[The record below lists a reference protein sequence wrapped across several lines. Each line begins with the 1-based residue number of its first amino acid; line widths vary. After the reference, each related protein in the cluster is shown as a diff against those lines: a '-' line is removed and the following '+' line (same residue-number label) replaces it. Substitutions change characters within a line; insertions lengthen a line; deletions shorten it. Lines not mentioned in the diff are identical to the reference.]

1 MEYYPEN
8 SADWIKI
15 GHLLR
20 QAECI
25 FITTHI
31 NPDGDAIGSVMALA
45 GFLKKIGKKYR
56 VVIQSS
62 VVEMYKFLDPEGV
75 IESFPD
81 TMPAGDSPG
90 ERDLVI
96 FLDLGKFDRTGN
108 VMEYLVHNHAQKI
121 IIDHHPPETVEANH
135 IVVNPRAEATGSLV
149 YDFICQIEPSVI
161 DKKIALAVLTAI
173 VTDTGY
179 FRYGNTTSVTHLV
192 AASLYEHGARVGE
205 IRKALETGQPF
216 SRQKLLGYALANLR
230 LSSCGRIVYS
240 WITLKMFRDSGAR
253 REHTDGIIDQLRII
267 KNIKVAALIVQDGT
281 EQYKVSFRTVDSI
294 PANDIA
300 SMLGGGGH
308 PRAAGATRSGNL
320 EKVIDS
326 VLKAATS
333 VLNTERNE

>member
-1 MEYYPEN
+1 M
-8 SADWIKI
+8 
-15 GHLLR
+15 
-20 QAECI
+20 
-25 FITTHI
+25 
-31 NPDGDAIGSVMALA
+31 
-45 GFLKKIGKKYR
+45 YR
-56 VVIQSS
+56 
-62 VVEMYKFLDPEGV
+62 FLDPDGV
-75 IESFPD
+75 IESYPD
-81 TMPAGDSPG
+81 APPSGNGPN
-90 ERDLVI
+90 ERDLV
-96 FLDLGKFDRTGN
+96 FLLDLGRYDRAGN
-108 VMEYLVHNHAQKI
+108 VVQYLVHNQAQKI
-121 IIDHHPPETVEANH
+121 IIDHHPPEAVEANH
-135 IVVNPRAEATGSLV
+135 IVVNPRAEATGSLI
-149 YDFICQIEPSVI
+149 YDFICHIEPSAI

-179 FRYGNTTSVTHLV
+179 FRYGNTTSITHSV

-267 KNIKVAALIVQDGT
+267 KNIKVAVLIVQEGV
-281 EQYKVSFRTVDSI
+281 EQYKVSFRTVEPI
-294 PANDIA
+294 PANEIA
-300 SMLGGGGH
+300 SQLGGGGH

-333 VLNTERNE
+333 VLNVERNE